1 MWLNHSG
8 ASDFS
13 VRCLHGYRET
23 AIHKAAAFSMLTGR
37 APMTSP
43 ILATSYGCGM
53 IVGVYEAQL
62 KVRVAAAAA
71 EERNVLG
78 VAMFV
83 YAPSDIVAH

>member
-1 MWLNHSG
+1 
-8 ASDFS
+8 
-13 VRCLHGYRET
+13 
-23 AIHKAAAFSMLTGR
+23 MLTGR